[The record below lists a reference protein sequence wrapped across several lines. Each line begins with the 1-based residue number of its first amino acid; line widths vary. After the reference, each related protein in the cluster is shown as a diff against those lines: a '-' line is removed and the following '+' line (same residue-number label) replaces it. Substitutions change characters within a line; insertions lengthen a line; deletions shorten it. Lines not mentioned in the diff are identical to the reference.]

1 MGRLRGRGALILDP
15 DRVLALQG
23 LLRQQDVA
31 ALGTLH
37 QGEPFVSM
45 TPYALLPGGAL
56 VIHVSRLAT
65 HTRDM
70 ERHPGVSVMVLG
82 ARPADLPA
90 QAVPRVTIQG
100 EAQPIARESAD
111 HEMAKQAYLARFPIA
126 EEMFGFGDF
135 QLFRIVPRAV
145 RFVGGFAQAWSI
157 TGEDYARAMA

>member
-1 MGRLRGRGALILDP
+1 VDAERAR
-15 DRVLALQG
+15 ALQE
-23 LLRQQDVA
+23 LLRTQEVA

-45 TPYALLPGGAL
+45 APYGLLPGGAL

-70 ERHPGVSVMVLG
+70 EQHAGVSVMVLG
-82 ARPADLPA
+82 ERGPETSA
-90 QAVPRVTIQG
+90 QAVPRVTLQG
-100 EAQPIARESAD
+100 EARVLPREDLGYEA
-111 HEMAKQAYLARFPIA
+111 AKQAYLARFPIA

-135 QLFRIVPRAV
+135 SLYRIVPRSV

-157 TGEDYARAMA
+157 TGEDYARVMA